1 MINQSIYLS
10 KDWINRQRMHPDCQ
24 NDHDQLIHGL
34 AKTVNGMNTE
44 TLCSSASVSQ
54 TWITLS
60 QMIDKKYD
68 PLISQYIALRDHWN
82 HCIGPKVMDQ
92 IHELRG
98 LFDSDPNIT
107 DIILMS
113 SYGASTNL
121 IHRSDIDIGLIV
133 NQMDEKSETRIGQV
147 LVSNGYKMTKRVNGY
162 KCYNKMVGIRF
173 DSMDQ
178 KIETEI
184 EIEIEIEVKVRDY
197 EKSKQVI
204 GLHDYLD
211 NQCDVEQKRIFT
223 YLKHRFLGLNEEF
236 PKAYQHLKLL
246 FYNTMMLKTY
256 PQCKELFTSM

>member
-1 MINQSIYLS
+1 
-10 KDWINRQRMHPDCQ
+10 
-24 NDHDQLIHGL
+24 
-34 AKTVNGMNTE
+34 
-44 TLCSSASVSQ
+44 
-54 TWITLS
+54 
-60 QMIDKKYD
+60 MIDKKYD
-68 PLISQYIALRDHWN
+68 PLIRQYVALRDHWN
-82 HCIGPKVMDQ
+82 HCIGPKIMDVMC
-92 IHELRG
+92 ELQE
-98 LFDSDPNIT
+98 LFESDPGIKNI
-107 DIILMS
+107 IMMS
-113 SYGASTNL
+113 SYGANTNL

-162 KCYNKMVGIRF
+162 MCYNKMVGIRF
-173 DSMDQ
+173 NSMDQ

-211 NQCDVEQKRIFT
+211 NRCDVEQKKIFT
-223 YLKHRFLGLNEEF
+223 YLKHKFLELNEEF